1 MTAVEALLAVVRS
14 FGSDPV
20 AVLVDLGEKLLPLTL
35 FLPMIA
41 MLLAF
46 ALGGR
51 TAGRLALGFL
61 TLGLLLAVAIATA
74 VLGRGEP
81 LIFDLGGWAPPLGI
95 RLQADGV
102 AALLL
107 VVSSLVLLATALY
120 ARADFRLPAGVGETR
135 EALTFWTLMMGVW
148 FGLDSILLSQDLFNL
163 YVALEF
169 LTFAAVPLVCLKGT
183 PETLVAA
190 LRYLLFALMGSM
202 LYLLGAALLYGAYG
216 TLDLALLATQIP
228 RTPPLP
234 RAPAIAAGLM
244 TAGLLAK
251 TALFPLHLWLAP
263 AHAGALPAASAMHA
277 ALVVKASFFLL
288 MRLWFDAMPGLL
300 AQSGAQVLGLLGAS
314 AIIYGGLQAFRQR
327 RLKLLVAYSTL
338 AQLGY
343 LFMIFPLGTVTFGPG
358 TSAVNAGLLQVAAH
372 ASAKAA
378 MFMAAGLMAASLGH
392 DQIRHLGGIGRRLPL
407 TLLAF
412 AVGGLALTGLVATS
426 GAYQVKAWLTGAALA
441 SGQPGWGL
449 VMQAGGWL
457 TLAYLVRVCY
467 QALFGTPAGPTG
479 AVGPVPVP
487 VPAPARI
494 PLHRQ
499 LLALGLALSSLLLA
513 LLPPSW
519 LGLADLGR
527 PLLAGFGPP

>member
-1 MTAVEALLAVVRS
+1 MTVVEALLAVAQSLGV
-14 FGSDPV
+14 DPV
-20 AVLVDLGEKLLPLTL
+20 AALMDLGGKLLPLTL

-41 MLLAF
+41 MLLVF

-51 TAGRLALGFL
+51 AAGRLVLAVL
-61 TLGLLLAVAIATA
+61 TLGLLLAVTIAAT
-74 VLGRGEP
+74 VLARGAP
-81 LIFDLGGWAPPLGI
+81 LVYDLGSWAPPLGI
-95 RLQADGV
+95 RLQADG
-102 AALLL
+102 ATALLL
-107 VVSSLVLLATALY
+107 VVSSVVLFATALY
-120 ARADFRLPAGVGETR
+120 ARADFRLPAGVRETR

-183 PETLVAA
+183 PETLEAA
-190 LRYLLFALMGSM
+190 LRYLLFALLGSM
-202 LYLLGAALLYGAYG
+202 LYLLGAELLYGAYG
-216 TLDLALLATQIP
+216 TLDLALLAAQIP
-228 RTPPLP
+228 QTPPLP
-234 RAPAIAAGLM
+234 RALAIAAGLM

-263 AHAGALPAASAMHA
+263 AHAGAPPAASAMHA

-300 AQSGAQVLGLLGAS
+300 AQTGAQVLGLLGAS
-314 AIIYGGLQAFRQR
+314 AIIYGGIQAFRQR

-343 LFMIFPLGTVTFGPG
+343 LFMIFPLGAVAYGPG

-378 MFMAAGLMAASLGH
+378 MFMAAGLMAASLGQ

-412 AVGGLALTGLVATS
+412 GLGGLALTGLVPTS
-426 GAYQVKAWLTGAALA
+426 GAYQVKTWLTEAALT

-457 TLAYLVRVCY
+457 TLAYLARVCY
-467 QALFGTPAGPTG
+467 LALFGAPASRSR
-479 AVGPVPVP
+479 AARPVP
-487 VPAPARI
+487 VPAGP

-513 LLPPSW
+513 LLPWTW
-519 LGLADLGR
+519 LGLADVGR
-527 PLLAGFGPP
+527 PIAAVLAAP

>member
-1 MTAVEALLAVVRS
+1 MTAIEALLAVVRS
-14 FGSDPV
+14 FGADPV
-20 AVLVDLGEKLLPLTL
+20 AALVDLSGKLLPLTL

-41 MLLAF
+41 MLLVF

-51 TAGRLALGFL
+51 VAGRLAVAFL
-61 TLGLLLAVAIATA
+61 TLGLLLAVTLASA
-74 VLGRGEP
+74 VLTRGEP
-81 LIFDLGGWAPPLGI
+81 LIYDLGGWAPPLGI
-95 RLQADGV
+95 RLQADGA

-120 ARADFRLPAGVGETR
+120 ARADFRLPVGARETR
-135 EALTFWTLMMGVW
+135 GALTFWTLMMGVW

-183 PETLVAA
+183 PATLVAA

-216 TLDLALLATQIP
+216 TLDLALLAARIP
-228 RTPPLP
+228 QTPPLP

-263 AHAGALPAASAMHA
+263 AHAGAPPAASAMHA

-288 MRLWFDAMPGLL
+288 VRLWFDAMPGLL
-300 AQSGAQVLGLLGAS
+300 AQSGAQLLGILGAS

-343 LFMIFPLGTVTFGPG
+343 LFIIFPLGAVDFGPG

-378 MFMAAGLMAASLGH
+378 MFMAAGLMAASLGQ

-412 AVGGLALTGLVATS
+412 ALGGLALTGLVATS
-426 GAYQVKAWLTGAALA
+426 GAYQVKTWLTGAALA

-457 TLAYLVRVCY
+457 TLAYLARVCY
-467 QALFGTPAGPTG
+467 QALLG
-479 AVGPVPVP
+479 VPPSPKVATKQLP
-487 VPAPARI
+487 QQT

-499 LLALGLALSSLLLA
+499 LLALGLALSSFLMA
-513 LLPPSW
+513 LLPMSW

-527 PLLAGFGPP
+527 TTSAGFGLP